1 MQFDRMT
8 RREFI
13 TLLGSSAAWPLAAR
27 AQQTDRARRIGVLT
41 SLSMHDPASQARLTT
56 LQQGLQQLG
65 WTEGR
70 NIHID
75 WRWGAGNADNLRKH
89 AEQLTALAPDA
100 IVANGSAAVAL
111 LLQATRAVPIVFTDV
126 LDPVGAGF
134 VDSLAHPGGNATGFM
149 LFEYG
154 VSGKWLELLK
164 QIAPG
169 VTRAAVLRD
178 PSMTAG
184 VGQFA
189 AIQSVAPLL
198 RIELRPVDVRDA
210 GEIER
215 GVTAFASGS
224 NGGLIVASSPSAAVH
239 RDLIIGL
246 AARYRLPAVYSFRY
260 YVISGGL
267 IAYGP
272 DPNDPFRSAAGYLDR
287 ILKGEKPADLPVQAP
302 TKYELVINLKTA
314 KALGI
319 DIPPMMLARA
329 DEVIE

>member
-1 MQFDRMT
+1 MGAHMR

-13 TLLGSSAAWPLAAR
+13 TLLGGAAAAWPVAAH

-198 RIELRPVDVRDA
+198 RIELRPVDGARRGRDRA
-210 GEIER
+210 RSDGICERLEWGPDR
-215 GVTAFASGS
+215 GVEPIRGGS
-224 NGGLIVASSPSAAVH
+224 SRSDH
-239 RDLIIGL
+239 RACG
-246 AARYRLPAVYSFRY
+246 
-260 YVISGGL
+260 
-267 IAYGP
+267 
-272 DPNDPFRSAAGYLDR
+272 
-287 ILKGEKPADLPVQAP
+287 
-302 TKYELVINLKTA
+302 
-314 KALGI
+314 
-319 DIPPMMLARA
+319 
-329 DEVIE
+329 